1 MALFLSKGS
10 LGLREIHFD
19 GRPAAIFRQGSCLLE
34 ISGRDAGAKVV
45 DQMADDAFAVRVTT
59 LGALADPVRRA
70 LYRFVSDQTD
80 AVSRDQ
86 AADGVEV
93 ARHTAKFHL
102 DRLVDEGL
110 LVTEFR
116 RLTGRTGP
124 GAGRPAKLYRRSRK
138 EVWVSV
144 PSRRYDLAGQVLSD
158 AVERALRGVPMAEA
172 VDQAADNAARIVI
185 EAWPP
190 RTDGEL
196 ESIAEVLGELGY
208 EPRIDDSGGA
218 AGGSDASAEAD
229 LRLGNCPF
237 ERLAADHRELVCGL
251 NLTFVSSVGERLGCS
266 GATAVAHPRGAGCC
280 VRVVS
285 RDPDET

>member
-1 MALFLSKGS
+1 MSVRDS
-10 LGLREIHFD
+10 WWCE
-19 GRPAAIFRQGSCLLE
+19 GR
-34 ISGRDAGAKVV
+34 GAVV
-45 DQMADDAFAVRVTT
+45 EMADDAFAVRVTT

-86 AADGVEV
+86 AADGVEI

-138 EVWVSV
+138 EVWVSI

-190 RTDGEL
+190 RTEGDL

-208 EPRIDDSGGA
+208 EPRIDD
-218 AGGSDASAEAD
+218 AGDGDGTD

-237 ERLAADHRELVCGL
+237 ERLAAEHRELVCGL
-251 NLTFVSSVGERLGCS
+251 NLTFVSSVGERLGCEA
-266 GATAVAHPRGAGCC
+266 ATALAHPRGAGCC

-285 RDPDET
+285 PDPGDT